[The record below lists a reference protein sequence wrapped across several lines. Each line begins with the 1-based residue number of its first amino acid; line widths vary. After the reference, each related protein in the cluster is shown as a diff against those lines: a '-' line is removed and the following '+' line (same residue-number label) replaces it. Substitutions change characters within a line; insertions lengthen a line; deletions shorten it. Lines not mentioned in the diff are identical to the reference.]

1 MIPSLVADELR
12 QALVEYL
19 ATTFALTDD
28 DVRDALTSFLEGE
41 DGIFRG
47 PYLQVETPFET
58 VDEDWTSP
66 LGWLPDGF
74 LPYRHQATA
83 FERLSTAG
91 GAEAEPTI
99 VTTGTGSGKTECFVY
114 PILDHCARMRAKGQR
129 GIKALILYPMN
140 ALASDQAG
148 RIAETIHESS
158 LLAGV
163 TAGMYVGGSGR
174 HSVMGKEHLIDKRE
188 ALRDDPPDILL
199 TNYKM
204 LDYLLLRGEDRDLW
218 AENAPDTLQYVVLD
232 EFHTYD
238 GAQGTDVAMLLRRL
252 GRTLQMADGVKPL
265 GAATPVATSATL
277 GSGVGAQEGL
287 CEFAAKVFGCPF
299 GASALIG
306 EHRQSIEV
314 ACLPVNYF
322 LPIPNPEELL
332 GVDDFDEVAMAFCHD
347 SEEEELPDLVPG
359 DLVALGERLLSHPLT
374 RAVLDAV
381 GGHPRPWLDA
391 VAEVNVRAIEWGRVH
406 IRNPEAVEAA
416 LGKFLWLLSVARR
429 NVDGREQPL
438 FAIQVQLWIR
448 EVSRVLR
455 AVGDE
460 PVFRWRDSG
469 LADDDFDQEQP
480 VLELPAIY
488 CRRCGSSGWMAMHS
502 PLTTNLRTNPASIY
516 QASLRNDPHLR
527 ALIRTDP
534 SVPDVLYFDPVSCEL
549 EPQPGGQRQAVLVTE
564 TENQATSSSCPACG
578 ERDVIRFLGIQV
590 ASLAS
595 VSLSTLFG
603 SERIEPNQRKLIA
616 FTDSVQ
622 DASHRAAFFS
632 GRTYRFNLRSLMSRV
647 VRDAVTE
654 NGGVKLGDL
663 GGLVLETAQSAQGRY
678 GLVPPDLSRH
688 RAIATTWTDEPSI
701 EGLRLLE
708 ERLAFEAQL
717 EFGLR
722 SRVGRTLE
730 LVGAAAAEVSMPDIT
745 AVVELLAER
754 LDNDLIEVDT
764 KILAVLPEYLRG
776 LLERLRLRG
785 GIGHSFLEGYVADN
799 GRLWHIWGGR
809 PDGLPPF
816 TPQQSRPL
824 YMTTAQN
831 GEFDSLTAVGATPTW
846 VVDWAMRTLGIP
858 KAEAAQINRTSL
870 SLLAKETEAVNQP
883 IQVGSNQVFSINANA
898 VSVCDVDLGQRSI
911 LKCSMCGHRHA
922 APPDRIHSWEGSH
935 CLRYRCPGRF
945 EVVMGAEREY
955 YRDLYRHGQTRRVVT
970 AEHTG
975 LLDRQER
982 EDLERAFKSGDAPD
996 APNVIAATPTLEMG
1010 IDIGDLSTVMLTSV
1024 PPTPANYIQRI
1035 GRAGRATGNALVT
1048 TFVRGDTHDLYYLS
1062 QPDAMINGEIRA
1074 PNCYLDARETLQRQ
1088 FNAYLLDRI
1097 ADLTIPGGSIDRRI
1111 SEVMNRGLDEDGVL
1125 RRMIDASIAEPEHI
1139 ETFIELFG
1147 GNLNPDSVAALRDY
1161 SGAGIESSLKG
1172 AVESWKAD
1180 YRDLTNRRDRLN
1192 SAIDKLEEHD
1202 DSHPD
1207 KESQLE
1213 DLRGQR
1219 ASIGRLLRDMRDEY
1233 SLAGLERLGVLPNYT
1248 LLDDT
1253 ATLDV
1258 TMWSKDDAGEY
1269 DVEHSQYSRPG
1280 ALAIREF
1287 APGNSFY
1294 ASGHRHVIDALEI
1307 GGADQPLDEEWQL
1320 CPECG
1325 YGTVIS
1331 GEVSLTCPRC
1341 GAVGWADQG
1350 CKHRLLR
1357 LRTALAASSEV
1368 AARVFDETDERR
1380 REAYDV
1386 ITTVD
1391 IDPVHVA
1398 DAWRLDDK
1406 AFGAE
1411 YARHADIRHINFGP
1425 LGQRGEA
1432 IRVDDRSINAARF
1445 SICRHCGAD
1454 QESRR
1459 RPNETDERHHHF
1471 GWCKVRS
1478 GAVAA
1483 DWLPLSLYHQLTT
1496 DAVRVLLPISMF
1508 EIEERL
1514 ASFKGSLLL
1523 GLRHDFGG
1531 DPDHLAILPAELPNR
1546 HGQGRYRFLVL
1557 YDRVPGGTGYLDR
1570 LADPDRMRRI
1580 LEGARQAIARCQ
1592 CVNEGRQACHRCLL
1606 GVVDHSEYELVSRDL
1621 ALKLLDDLLAS
1632 WDVDDTIASI
1642 CEVDIGK
1649 VEESE
1654 LERRFKVAL
1663 QDWAKNQT
1671 DVAIAPAVG
1680 EQGRDAWEIRFG
1692 SGEGIK
1698 RYRIDEQEGL
1708 GTSPATTPD
1717 FLIRRVDAPGTDVAI
1732 YLDGFGFHASKEHP
1746 NIAADAQKRRGV
1758 RSSNRWVWG
1767 MSWDDVESFHQAARA
1782 DPPRKPS
1789 FAPLLKGSART
1800 RAKQAHAN
1808 RPERLDYD
1816 TLDKNPMELLLA
1828 YLDSPEDKKWSD
1840 LACSL
1845 VAGFAAVGANG
1856 RVASDSVRTA
1866 LEAASKGEEIPVS
1879 EYGPLLGATWVNEF
1893 QLRLTAFLDLMEPSS
1908 ERWTV
1913 VAAVPDDDD
1922 AYEDPDHR
1930 DRWRSWLSW
1939 SNLLQFLGPIDSE
1952 RTAWVG
1958 GTSEAGSPDQ
1968 DDLWILTRA
1977 GVSSTTAAPTPI
1989 GDAREVSIS
1998 SQMEEELELIDDDEV
2013 KGLVRGAL
2021 ERGAPGFVA
2030 GFEIDGQ
2037 PIEAA
2042 WVNEKV
2048 AVIPSGDNTEIPGW
2062 DIRSVDQWTVDELSR
2077 SISET
2082 S

>member
-1 MIPSLVADELR
+1 M
-12 QALVEYL
+12 
-19 ATTFALTDD
+19 
-28 DVRDALTSFLEGE
+28 GE
-41 DGIFRG
+41 R
-47 PYLQVETPFET
+47 
-58 VDEDWTSP
+58 
-66 LGWLPDGF
+66 
-74 LPYRHQATA
+74 
-83 FERLSTAG
+83 
-91 GAEAEPTI
+91 
-99 VTTGTGSGKTECFVY
+99 
-114 PILDHCARMRAKGQR
+114 
-129 GIKALILYPMN
+129 
-140 ALASDQAG
+140 
-148 RIAETIHESS
+148 
-158 LLAGV
+158 
-163 TAGMYVGGSGR
+163 
-174 HSVMGKEHLIDKRE
+174 HLIDKRE

-204 LDYLLLRGEDRDLW
+204 LDYLLLRREDRDLW
-218 AENAPDTLQYVVLD
+218 GDNSPDTLKYVVLD

-265 GAATPVATSATL
+265 GSATPVATSATL

-287 CEFAAKVFGCPF
+287 CEFATKVFGRPF
-299 GASALIG
+299 DASALIG
-306 EHRQSIEV
+306 EHRQSIEA
-314 ACLPVNYF
+314 ACRPVNYF

-332 GVDDFDEVAMAFCHD
+332 GVDEFDEVAQAFCHD
-347 SEEEELPDLVPG
+347 PEEDELPDLVSG

-381 GGHPRPWLDA
+381 GGQSRTWFDA

-406 IRNPEAVEAA
+406 IRNPAAVEAA

-429 NVDGREQPL
+429 KVDGREQPL

-469 LADDDFDQEQP
+469 LTDQDLDQEQP

-488 CRRCGSSGWMAMHS
+488 CRRCGSSGWMAIHS

-516 QASLRNDPHLR
+516 QASLRSDPQLR
-527 ALIRTDP
+527 ALIRVDP
-534 SVPDVLYFDPVSCEL
+534 SVPDVLYFNPISCEL
-549 EPQPGGQRQAVLVTE
+549 ETEPGGQGQPVLVT
-564 TENQATSSSCPACG
+564 TNENEAISSGCPACG

-603 SERIEPNQRKLIA
+603 SQRVESNQRKLIA

-632 GRTYRFNLRSLMSRV
+632 GRTYRFNLRSLISRV
-647 VRDAVTE
+647 VREAGTE

-663 GGLVLETAQSAQGRY
+663 GDLVLETAQSAQERY

-701 EGLRLLE
+701 EGLRLLQ
-708 ERLAFEAQL
+708 ERLGFEAQL

-730 LVGAAAAEVSMPDIT
+730 LVGAAASEVSLPDAT
-745 AVVELLAER
+745 AVIELLAEK
-754 LDNDLIEVDT
+754 LDNELINVDT
-764 KILAVLPEYLRG
+764 RTLAVLPEYLRG

-785 GIGHSFLEGYVADN
+785 GISHSFLDEYVSDN

-824 YMTTAQN
+824 FMTTAPN

-858 KAEAAQINRTSL
+858 KVEAAQVNRTSL
-870 SLLAKETEAVNQP
+870 SLLAKETEAVNDP
-883 IQVGSNQVFSINANA
+883 IRVGSNQVFSINAHA
-898 VSVCDVDLGQRSI
+898 VSVCDVDGSQRS
-911 LKCSMCGHRHA
+911 LLRCSTCGHRHA
-922 APPDRIHSWEGSH
+922 APPERIHSWEGSH

-945 EVVMGAEREY
+945 EVVMGAERDY
-955 YRDLYRHGQTRRVVT
+955 YRDLYRHGQPRRVVT

-975 LLDRQER
+975 LLDRRER

-996 APNVIAATPTLEMG
+996 APNVIIATPTLEMG

-1062 QPDAMINGEIRA
+1062 QPDAMINGEVRS

-1139 ETFIELFG
+1139 ETFVELFG
-1147 GNLNPDSVAALRDY
+1147 DNLNPDSVAALLDY
-1161 SGAGIESSLKG
+1161 SGAGIEASLKG

-1180 YRDLTNRRDRLN
+1180 YRDLANRRDRLN
-1192 SAIDKLEEHD
+1192 SAIDKLEEQD

-1207 KESQLE
+1207 KEGQLE

-1219 ASIGRLLRDMRDEY
+1219 ASVGRLLRDMRDEY
-1233 SLAGLERLGVLPNYT
+1233 ALKGLERLGVLPNYT

-1294 ASGHRHVIDALEI
+1294 ASGHRHVVDALEI
-1307 GGADQPLDEEWQL
+1307 GGADQPLHEDWQL

-1325 YGTVIS
+1325 YGTVIV
-1331 GEVSLTCPRC
+1331 GEVPLMCPRC
-1341 GAVGWADQG
+1341 GAVAWADQG
-1350 CKHRLLR
+1350 CKHQLLK

-1368 AARVFDETDERR
+1368 AARVYDETDERR
-1380 REAYDV
+1380 REAYDI

-1398 DAWRLDDK
+1398 DAWRLSNK

-1411 YARHADIRHINFGP
+1411 FARHTDIRHINFGP
-1425 LGQRGEA
+1425 LGQQGEA
-1432 IRVDDRSINAARF
+1432 IRVDDRRIHAAHF
-1445 SICRHCGAD
+1445 NVCRHCGAD

-1478 GAVAA
+1478 GALAA
-1483 DWLPLSLYHQLTT
+1483 DWLQLSLYHQLTT
-1496 DAVRVLLPISMF
+1496 DAVRVLLPISLF

-1531 DPDHLAILPAELPNR
+1531 DPDHLAIIPAELPNR

-1570 LADPDRMRRI
+1570 LADPDRMRKI
-1580 LEGARQAIARCQ
+1580 LEGARQTIARCQ

-1606 GVVDHSEYELVSRDL
+1606 GVVDQSEYELVSREL
-1621 ALKLLDDLLAS
+1621 ALMLLDDLLAS

-1663 QDWAKNQT
+1663 QDWAKTQP

-1680 EQGRDAWEIRFG
+1680 EHGRDAWEIRFG
-1692 SGEGIK
+1692 TGGSIK

-1732 YLDGFGFHASKEHP
+1732 YLDGFGFHASTEHP

-1782 DPPRKPS
+1782 DPPRKPI
-1789 FAPLLKGSART
+1789 FAPLLYGTART
-1800 RAKQAHAN
+1800 KAKQAHAS
-1808 RPERLDYD
+1808 RLQRLDYD
-1816 TLDKNPMELLLA
+1816 TVDQNPMELLLA
-1828 YLDSPEDKKWSD
+1828 YLDNPQDEMWSD

-1856 RVASDSVRTA
+1856 HVASDSVRTA
-1866 LEAASKGEEIPVS
+1866 LETASKGDEIPIS
-1879 EYGPLLGATWVNEF
+1879 GDGPLLGATWVNEVE
-1893 QLRLTAFLDLMEPSS
+1893 LRLTAFLDLMNPNS

-1913 VAAVPDDDD
+1913 VAAVPDDEVD
-1922 AYEDPDHR
+1922 YMDPVHR
-1930 DRWRSWLSW
+1930 ERWRSWLSW
-1939 SNLLQFLGPIDSE
+1939 TNVLQFLGPIDSE
-1952 RTAWVG
+1952 RTAWVA

-1977 GVSSTTAAPTPI
+1977 GDSSTVISPVVIGAPL
-1989 GDAREVSIS
+1989 RVSVN
-1998 SQMEEELELIDDDEV
+1998 SQMEEELELLEDDEV
-2013 KGLVRGAL
+2013 EDLVRNAL
-2021 ERGAPGFVA
+2021 EHGAADFIA
-2030 GFEIDGQ
+2030 GYEFDGQ

-2042 WVNEKV
+2042 WPNEKV
-2048 AVIPSGDNTEIPGW
+2048 AVMPQGDTTEISGW
-2062 DIRSVDQWTVDELSR
+2062 DIRGVDQWTVDELLRAITKVS
-2077 SISET
+2077 
-2082 S
+2082 